1 MKYYKLILILLIF
14 SGCDVSTLSDED
26 TKNISKLKV
35 NILIQDGTKDQS
47 LNLIKVNLTDGEKQI
62 INEKIKILLNG
73 KPLELFVRTGNY
85 YDKTSYYATDD
96 LLRSESYY
104 FEIILPDS
112 SNYPLAYIKPNKIPT
127 EFNFPKNISI
137 NKDFIL
143 KWTKLNTPFEFEYIK
158 GVEYERETGQADN
171 VTRSGYDGKRIDT
184 LTSKVGE
191 YIIPKSY
198 FIVSKQRTKWL
209 RATLS
214 SKEAGLINPNLFKNS
229 SITYN
234 YTIEKIIDVKE
245 E

>member
-1 MKYYKLILILLIF
+1 MKYYNLILILFIF
-14 SGCDVSTLSDED
+14 SGCDVSSISDAD
-26 TKNISKLKV
+26 IKNISKLKV
-35 NILIQDGTKDQS
+35 NILIQDGDKDND
-47 LNLIKVNLTDGEKQI
+47 LTLIKVNLTDGKKQI

-112 SNYPLAYIKPNKIPT
+112 SNYPLAYIKPNKIPA
-127 EFNFPKNISI
+127 EFNFPENISI

-143 KWTKLNTPFEFEYIK
+143 KWTKLNTPFEFKYIK
-158 GVEYERETGQADN
+158 GVEYEREAEQADN
-171 VTRSGYDGKRIDT
+171 VTKFGYDGKRIDT

-198 FIVSKQRTKWL
+198 FIDSKQRTTRL
-209 RATLS
+209 ETTLS
-214 SKEAGLINPNLFKNS
+214 SKETGLINPNLFKNS

-234 YTIEKIIDVKE
+234 YKIEERIDVKE